1 MAAIVRRLLTAF
13 LLVIVGGLSPAPAQI
28 TGPVPRPQADGLL
41 SSEQLE
47 QLVAPIALHP
57 DTLVAEMLMASTYPL
72 EVVEAARWSDK
83 NKSLKGEQLKAAADK
98 QTWDDSVKTLTA
110 TPDVLASMSEHLDW
124 TQKLGNAVLAQQ
136 ADVMDA
142 IQRLRSKAQ
151 ANNKLTST
159 KEQTVSVAPAA
170 SSDAQTSGNVQPIVI
185 EPTQPDTIYV
195 PYYDPAVVY
204 GDWPYSD
211 YPPYYFTPPGYIGGA
226 AIATGIAFAA
236 GVAVGAWAINNN
248 YWGGSINWRGNGIN
262 VNRPVHHAA
271 SNNWTHN
278 PDHRH
283 GVRYNN
289 ASVAQR
295 FGQSDRHKG
304 AQARLDYRGHSGE
317 RVLNPDRPNAGA
329 DRPDR
334 GDRPDGANRPDR
346 PDGAR
351 DGAKDKARDAAR
363 SDSNRGAK
371 SAKPGNAKAGNAKAG
386 NAAKSAKSAGRP
398 QQNRPAAKAPAHRD
412 NAFSHV
418 QPARAASAHG
428 NRGRTSYASH
438 GGGARTVGMGGGGGG
453 HRGGGGGGRRR

>member
-1 MAAIVRRLLTAF
+1 MAAVARRILFAV
-13 LLVIVGGLSPAPAQI
+13 LLVIGAGLSPAPAQI
-28 TGPVPRPQADGLL
+28 TGPVPKPPADGLL

-110 TPDVLASMSEHLDW
+110 TPDVLASMSEHLEW

-159 KEQTVSVAPAA
+159 KEQTVSAEPEAA
-170 SSDAQTSGNVQPIVI
+170 SGTQTAGNVQPIMI

-226 AIATGIAFAA
+226 AVATGIAFAA

-271 SNNWTHN
+271 VNNWTHN

-295 FGQSDRHKG
+295 FGQNDRQKG
-304 AQARLDYRGHSGE
+304 AQARLDYRGHSGAP
-317 RVLNPDRPNAGA
+317 VLNPDRPNAG
-329 DRPDR
+329 DRDN
-334 GDRPDGANRPDR
+334 RPAGANRPDG
-346 PDGAR
+346 PAGAR

-363 SDSNRGAK
+363 SDGNRDAKSTKSPKSAKAGNTAK
-371 SAKPGNAKAGNAKAG
+371 SAKT
-386 NAAKSAKSAGRP
+386 AGRT

-412 NAFSHV
+412 NAFSQV

-428 NRGRTSYASH
+428 DRGRASYASH
-438 GGGARTVGMGGGGGG
+438 GGGARTAGMGGGGGG
-453 HRGGGGGGRRR
+453 PRGGGGGGGGRRR